1 MNIAG
6 HGVSGLVTNG
16 TGCAITVI
24 GGLGEGDM
32 KSDNIFDLGNLYQ
45 AIMDLRSARTKV
57 KQANIRKDIDKAIG
71 KLKTLLKAE
80 VDKI

>member
-1 MNIAG
+1 
-6 HGVSGLVTNG
+6 
-16 TGCAITVI
+16 
-24 GGLGEGDM
+24 M

-45 AIMDLRSARTKV
+45 AIMDLKSARAKV
-57 KQANIRKDIDKAIG
+57 KQANIRKDIDRAVG